1 MIFLSPFQGF
11 IFHRIIN
18 GGSRP
23 RLCSVVSSR
32 LLLSPYELFFVR
44 NTVGEGAKGRE
55 EKFSPDTNKKKSYY
69 FIKQTTQ
76 SISIPYRERVR
87 LLIHV

>member
-11 IFHRIIN
+11 ILHRIIN

-44 NTVGEGAKGRE
+44 NTVGEGAKGRG
-55 EKFSPDTNKKKSYY
+55 EKFSPDTNKSMYNPWKVV
-69 FIKQTTQ
+69 IK
-76 SISIPYRERVR
+76 E
-87 LLIHV
+87 IHGTL

>member
-11 IFHRIIN
+11 ILHRIIN

-44 NTVGEGAKGRE
+44 NTVGEVAKGRG
-55 EKFSPDTNKKKSYY
+55 EKFSPDTNI
-69 FIKQTTQ
+69 FLT
-76 SISIPYRERVR
+76 IPAGIALACATRLDTSGS
-87 LLIHV
+87 LLIHE